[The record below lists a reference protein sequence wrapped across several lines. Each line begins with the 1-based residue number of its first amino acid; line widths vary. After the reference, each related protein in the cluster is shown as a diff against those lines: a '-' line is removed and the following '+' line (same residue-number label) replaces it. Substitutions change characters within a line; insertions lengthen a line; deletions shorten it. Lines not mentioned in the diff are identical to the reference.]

1 MFEREDWTLFRNLET
16 LGQKAG
22 VPLMKLAALVVKELA
37 DNALDACGDCRVF
50 EQDGWYMIE
59 DTGPGIDGGAESI
72 ARLFSIRRPL
82 TSSKLVRLPSRGA
95 LGNGLRVVA
104 GAILASHGSLYVETH
119 GERHTLTPCDDGS
132 TEATSEPCART
143 EGTLVAV
150 KFGPSIPTRFDPL
163 AWAKYAIFIAGL
175 GNSYQGGTSPWWYDR
190 NAFYEMCNAAGDRS
204 LVDLLVLFR
213 NITHNIAS
221 SVIQESFGQKSISC
235 AKITRD
241 HADLLLHVLRNLSP
255 APKPS
260 LLGKMGK
267 WGGEY
272 GYAIENG
279 MIEVG
284 HHTPA
289 QVPYVI
295 EVVVGKDDGK
305 DKDSI
310 TVLVNH
316 TPITGEVSISRH
328 TSAKVGI
335 FGCGLAHAFEV
346 GRKTVSIVINVIT
359 PYMPITTDG
368 KEPDLRRFLDP
379 LHKVIG
385 SAAKKAK
392 RMNASGDPLPKQKG
406 IIERVLWDAIEKASG
421 WGQYRYSLR
430 QLFYAVRPAVIDEF
444 GKEPDYTYFATVIT
458 NYEAEYGDLP
468 GLYRDPRGT
477 LYHPHTGEEIPL
489 GTINVERYSRPAW
502 TFNKILYSEKEG
514 FFPIL
519 RDAGWPE
526 RHDCALMTSKGFAS
540 RAARDLLDLLGDDES
555 QGPIW
560 FFCIHDADASGTMI
574 FQALTEA
581 TKARRARKVNVINL
595 GLDPDEAL
603 AMGLQVEE
611 YRSEDDIKRRYP
623 VAKYLEWEWSDWLQT
638 KRVELNAMTT
648 PQFLDWLDDKMVEYT
663 EKVIPPSPV
672 MRDFLTERTEAAVRE
687 QIAARL
693 LAEAGIDSLVANA
706 MADVH
711 PDIDALDLTKI
722 VGHSL
727 GTKRQQRWDAPVN
740 NIATNLAKKALNS

>member
-1 MFEREDWTLFRNLET
+1 
-16 LGQKAG
+16 
-22 VPLMKLAALVVKELA
+22 LAALVVKELA

>member
-648 PQFLDWLDDKMVEYT
+648 PQFLDWLDDKMAEYT